1 MSEFLGP
8 IHHWLYGKIGH
19 QEELTKAL
27 AAHVKTEG
35 WIEDTGRF
43 ERPLPPLENVID
55 VGNIHGWLQAQIS
68 DAETRYAALILKV
81 LSGDDNRL
89 DVLCDVARDFGAQYA
104 VNPESNAEQAWRAF
118 EDFFV
123 NGMPCDRINRVTT
136 KDTDSLSWE
145 MTRDIHAQYWTECP
159 MGSEPYYILRKSVMD
174 GMLIGTGLRLVMED
188 AAHYTIENQK

>member
-43 ERPLPPLENVID
+43 EKTLPPLENVID